1 MFSIVNDRLQIS
13 GRPVPFVQA
22 ANEGGRIEPKIVV
35 LHDTAGP
42 DGSAVSWFRK
52 KASKVS
58 AHFVVARDGSITQLV
73 ECDRKAFHA
82 GESSW
87 RGRRWCNDFGIGIEI
102 ENPGKLTLRGDKCF
116 AWYGAAW
123 PESECLRLNS
133 KAHGGEGYWLPYT
146 AAQIKAVDSLVRAI
160 LIAYPTVIDIVG
172 HFEISP
178 RRKVDVGP
186 HYPLDRTRAMLAD
199 RDEPLK
205 DEIRQA
211 QEILAEL
218 GYFAGGADGAIGVR
232 TRAALR
238 TFQEQNGLKITGE
251 IDAATAAKLA
261 DPAAKPMPT
270 GVRDDVTKEELKA
283 AGSETMTGAATVKRA
298 SEVLIAAEVVKKAG
312 ENLAIAEEGKTLAE
326 RAVALTSWLLT
337 PEGMI
342 TAGTIAVLGL
352 IWLRAD
358 KIEWA
363 RLRDHILGKHVG
375 R

>member
-1 MFSIVNDRLQIS
+1 
-13 GRPVPFVQA
+13 
-22 ANEGGRIEPKIVV
+22 
-35 LHDTAGP
+35 
-42 DGSAVSWFRK
+42 VSWFK
-52 KASKVS
+52 KPASKVS

-82 GESSW
+82 GKSSW
-87 RGRRWCNDFGIGIEI
+87 RGRQWCNDYGVGIEI

-146 AAQIKAVDSLVRAI
+146 AAQIKAVDQLVRAI
-160 LIAYPTVIDIVG
+160 LIAYSTVVDVVG

-186 HYPLDRTRAMLAD
+186 HYPLDRTRAMLGD
-199 RDEPLK
+199 RDEPLE

-218 GYFAGGADGAIGVR
+218 GYFAGGVDGAMGVR

-238 TFQEQNGLKITGE
+238 TFQEQNGIKITGA
-251 IDAATAAKLA
+251 IDVATAAKLA

-283 AGSETMTGAATVKRA
+283 GGSETLVSTATVKRS
-298 SEVLIAAEVVKKAG
+298 SEVLIAAEVVKKVG
-312 ENLAIAEEGKTLAE
+312 ENLTVVEEGKTLGE
-326 RAVALTSWLLT
+326 RVVALGGWLLT
-337 PEGMI
+337 PEGLA
-342 TAGTIAVLGL
+342 TAGTIAILGF
-352 IWLRAD
+352 IWFKAD
-358 KIEWA
+358 KIEWS